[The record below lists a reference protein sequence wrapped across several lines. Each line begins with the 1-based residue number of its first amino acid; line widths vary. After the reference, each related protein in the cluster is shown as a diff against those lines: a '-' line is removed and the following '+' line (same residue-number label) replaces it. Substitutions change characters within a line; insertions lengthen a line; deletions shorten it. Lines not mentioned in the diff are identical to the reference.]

1 MMETFLDGP
10 PHSKC
15 LENAKEKTFH
25 ILITVYPVSI
35 QLCSSV
41 NHFTTRIAKAAMT
54 SQFGSYSWQNSGVF
68 CTPTL
73 VKLAPVRFAQGS
85 ARRGNLGGRG
95 GAVQGGLAA
104 GSLLRNLAREERQEE
119 EGESS
124 DDDDTNLED

>member
-1 MMETFLDGP
+1 MCEIHELLP
-10 PHSKC
+10 
-15 LENAKEKTFH
+15 
-25 ILITVYPVSI
+25 TV
-35 QLCSSV
+35 
-41 NHFTTRIAKAAMT
+41 IAKAAMT

-95 GAVQGGLAA
+95 GAVRGGLAA

-124 DDDDTNLED
+124 DDADTNLED